1 MSERPARVNTT
12 NSFTIRL
19 GLRAQPPIRKEVAH
33 MTTTQQHTTNT
44 GSADEATGT
53 IWIDFGDGGSARWAG
68 LSLSTLDQVCAQLET
83 VKPADTI
90 T

>member
-1 MSERPARVNTT
+1 MSERPTT
-12 NSFTIRL
+12 VDTINSSTIRL
-19 GLRAQPPIRKEVAH
+19 GLRAQPPNRKAVAH
-33 MTTTQQHTTNT
+33 MITTQQSTTNVPST
-44 GSADEATGT
+44 DEPAGT

-83 VKPADTI
+83 VKPPDTL